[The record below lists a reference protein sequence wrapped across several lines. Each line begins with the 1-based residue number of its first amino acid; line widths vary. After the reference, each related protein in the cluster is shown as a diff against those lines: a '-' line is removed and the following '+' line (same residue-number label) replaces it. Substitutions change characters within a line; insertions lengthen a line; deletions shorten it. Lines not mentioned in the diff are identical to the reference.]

1 MPITIDYPPSLPDAL
16 HMRPEEFE
24 QAARFALA
32 ARLYQEGKV
41 ASGLAAQMAQMGRVQ
56 FLLMLPQHNQSMS
69 NLSDE
74 DLLQDLGQ

>member
-24 QAARFALA
+24 QAARYALA

-41 ASGLAAQMAQMGRVQ
+41 ASGIAAGMARMGRVE
-56 FLLMLPQHNQSMS
+56 FLMALPQHGQSLS

-74 DLLQDLGQ
+74 DFIKDLQ